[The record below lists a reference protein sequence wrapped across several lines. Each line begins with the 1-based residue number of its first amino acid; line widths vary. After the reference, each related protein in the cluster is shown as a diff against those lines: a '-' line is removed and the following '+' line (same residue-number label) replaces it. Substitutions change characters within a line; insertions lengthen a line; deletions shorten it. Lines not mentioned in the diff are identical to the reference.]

1 VKKLVDTNVLVY
13 RFDPRYPA
21 RQRVADELLRAGAQT
36 GELVLPHQAIIE
48 FVAAVRRPRVDLDGQ
63 GLLDE
68 RDAALEAESLLDQ
81 FPVIYPNQA
90 QLRTALR
97 GMALYRLSWFD
108 AHLWACAECNGLG
121 EILSEDFEHGR
132 RYGAVRVS
140 DPFLVAADQVHE
152 LPPLYAS

>member
-1 VKKLVDTNVLVY
+1 MPGSL
-13 RFDPRYPA
+13 A
-21 RQRVADELLRAGAQT
+21 SSEELLRSGALN
-36 GELVLPHQAIIE
+36 GDLVLPHQAIVE
-48 FVAAVRRPRVDLDGQ
+48 FVAAVKRPRPDLDGQ

-68 RDAALEAESLLDQ
+68 RTAALEAESLMDQ
-81 FPVIYPNQA
+81 FPVLFPDEG

-97 GMALYRLSWFD
+97 GMGLYRLSWFD

-132 RYGAVRVS
+132 RYGAVRAV